1 MAEDGKVIFTV
12 GLDDSNVA
20 SEGEAAGR
28 KAGEGVER
36 GAAPGTNSFQEMMI
50 GAARRIGEAFLDMA
64 AKAVQGV
71 EQIVQAGVEFNAKME
86 QYQVGFTTLLGS
98 EEEAAK
104 VMAQIRE
111 DAARTQE
118 NLNEQESRHHEIP
131 PTCTNFLYLYQPS
144 EF

>member
-28 KAGEGVER
+28 KAGDGVER
-36 GAAPGTNSFQEMMI
+36 GAAPGANGFEQMMI

-71 EQIVQAGVEFNAKME
+71 EQIARAGIE
-86 QYQVGFTTLLGS
+86 
-98 EEEAAK
+98 
-104 VMAQIRE
+104 
-111 DAARTQE
+111 
-118 NLNEQESRHHEIP
+118 
-131 PTCTNFLYLYQPS
+131 
-144 EF
+144 